1 MASFFKLDENNK
13 VIQGITIANDILT
26 SNGPLGE
33 NDKHLDGEIYCKNLL
48 GGNWKQGSYNNKFR
62 KQFPSI
68 GFTYDS
74 TNDVFIGPQPYISW
88 YLNSNF
94 DWTAPVLFPNI
105 IQIDNVNLNINWDE
119 SFQTWVAYKILENSI
134 NSIKYTWNS
143 TTLSWSN

>member
-13 VIQGITIANDILT
+13 VIQGITVGNDIPT

-68 GFTYDS
+68 GFTYDPI
-74 TNDVFIGPQPYISW
+74 NDVFISPKLYTNW

-94 DWTAPVLFPNI
+94 DWVAPISFPNV
-105 IQIDNVNLNINWDE
+105 IQIDNFNLNINWDE
-119 SFQTWVAYKILENSI
+119 TLNTWISYKILEDSLD
-134 NSIKYTWNS
+134 SVKYIWNPI
-143 TTLSWSN
+143 TLSWSN